1 MHGADRITYAELDRA
16 VDDLAVAFLERGVR
30 HSDVVTLLLPS
41 SIRFAIAYLAAMRAG
56 AITSAVNLRLG
67 TRERD
72 SILERTD
79 PRVIVDETWDW
90 SAVPGS
96 AAAGTALPELSP
108 DDPVCIVWTSG
119 TTGAPKGAVYD
130 HERLASISRNIGV
143 LTEPGDRRLS
153 VLPFPHVGYMT
164 RVWDEL
170 ANATTLVVA
179 GEPWTAAETLRLV
192 RDERVTVMT
201 GVPTQWALLLDHPD
215 CSETDFSSVRLAGIG
230 GGPTSPEL
238 VHGIRATLG
247 CPVVN
252 RYTSTEAGL
261 TTGTRPADSP
271 EVVAITVGRPA
282 PQVEL
287 RLVTPGGEG
296 VEPGEIGE
304 VMVRSPSMMKGY
316 WRDAQ
321 ATAAVLDA
329 DGFLHAGDLGFIG
342 ADGNLRLAGRTKEMY
357 VRGGYNVYPVEVETV
372 LTEHDAVARVA
383 VVGVHDP
390 VLGEVGVAFV
400 VPVPGID
407 PSVLDRENVQSWV
420 TARLAD
426 YKAPDRVV
434 VVDDLPV
441 TSMLKIDKRAL
452 AARATEED

>member
-130 HERLASISRNIGV
+130 HERLASISPNIGV

-192 RDERVTVMT
+192 RDEHVTVMT

-238 VHGIRATLG
+238 VHRIRATLG

-271 EVVAITVGRPA
+271 EVVATTVGRPA

-287 RLVTPGGEG
+287 RLVTPGGED

-329 DGFLHAGDLGFIG
+329 DGFLHAGDLGFVG